1 MIGGPKACLDLRGPR
16 KCQMI
21 KSLKN
26 IPKLMQFKNK
36 CQMIGSKHALVKE
49 FENTYIKGIP
59 EQKHKWADK
68 KLGKWDF
75 YPSTNLS
82 IHFTGDFT
90 VKVFPLQGLYPQSY
104 IQWHIQQKGQIQ
116 MTHNKNILQ
125 AYLKFIESN
134 CTCTV
139 NTRIGHQN
147 GQAGQTI

>member
-1 MIGGPKACLDLRGPR
+1 
-16 KCQMI
+16 
-21 KSLKN
+21 
-26 IPKLMQFKNK
+26 MQFKNK

-116 MTHNKNILQ
+116 MTHNRNILQ

-134 CTCTV
+134 CKRKNRPSKWPALV
-139 NTRIGHQN
+139 NPFNEENYSHHSKC
-147 GQAGQTI
+147 